1 MYFLR
6 IRGERIRRVIS
17 NRFGISFVGDRNVFK
32 LDVDMVVFCMLKLVN
47 FMLCELY
54 LSKTGI
60 KKKEEE
66 GFIYMYIFP
75 NNDSGGK
82 HIFKPQHKRE
92 MTRQ

>member
-1 MYFLR
+1 MLFR
-6 IRGERIRRVIS
+6 SGQEGGGVRGEGRGGWRIRRVIS

-60 KKKEEE
+60 KKKEEFE
-66 GFIYMYIFP
+66 K
-75 NNDSGGK
+75 N
-82 HIFKPQHKRE
+82 RC
-92 MTRQ
+92 